1 MSNMVKIA
9 LVGLV
14 LYGLIHLIWQ
24 PKETTNQA
32 AQKPKEMTETEKN
45 LKSLQKERF
54 KAYVEGY
61 HVLKKQMKDPSSFDV
76 ESACVMPNMTV
87 CYKYRAKNG
96 FGALDLGVAFVTQ
109 TSYATSD
116 QKGFNEA
123 FKKECDMSIC
133 VSVK

>member
-1 MSNMVKIA
+1 MSAFIKFSLVIGFVIYLMSLWSDTKKDTLSPSAKEAIA
-9 LVGLV
+9 KTKQVD
-14 LYGLIHLIWQ
+14 
-24 PKETTNQA
+24 N
-32 AQKPKEMTETEKN
+32 
-45 LKSLQKERF
+45 ERF
-54 KAYVEGY
+54 KAYTDGY
-61 HVLKKQMKDPSSFDV
+61 ILLKKQMKDPSSFDV

-116 QKGFNEA
+116 HKGFNEA